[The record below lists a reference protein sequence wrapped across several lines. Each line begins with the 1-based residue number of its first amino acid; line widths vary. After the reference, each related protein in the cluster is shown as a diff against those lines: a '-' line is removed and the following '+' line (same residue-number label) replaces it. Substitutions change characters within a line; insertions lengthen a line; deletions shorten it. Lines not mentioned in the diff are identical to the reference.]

1 MAHKRAAGGFSPE
14 SAGLF
19 AGIRRSKEGRFFA
32 SAVHRKAG
40 AADIV
45 RVRTFLDRDGDTRC
59 GEIDIIAREG
69 ETLVFIEVKARTSN
83 RYGSA
88 KAAVTPHKQRQVSK
102 VALTYLQMTDQSHV
116 KARFDVVTV
125 TQHRGAQT
133 IDLIRNAFGL
143 TYG

>member
-1 MAHKRAAGGFSPE
+1 MLNKPQQFGQKAEGMAARYLKRCGYTIIA
-14 SAGLF
+14 
-19 AGIRRSKEGRFFA
+19 RN
-32 SAVHRKAG
+32 HR
-40 AADIV
+40 
-45 RVRTFLDRDGDTRC
+45 TRC

-88 KAAVTPHKQRQVSK
+88 KSAVTPHKQRQISK
-102 VALTYLQMTDQSHV
+102 VALAYLQMTDQSHV

-125 TQHRGAQT
+125 TRNQGAHD

>member
-1 MAHKRAAGGFSPE
+1 MLNKPQQFGQKAEGMAARYLKRCGYKIVA
-14 SAGLF
+14 
-19 AGIRRSKEGRFFA
+19 RNHRTRS
-32 SAVHRKAG
+32 
-40 AADIV
+40 
-45 RVRTFLDRDGDTRC
+45 

-69 ETLVFIEVKARTSN
+69 ETLVFVEVKARTSS

-102 VALTYLQMTDQSHV
+102 VALAYLQMTDQSHV

-125 TQHRGAQT
+125 TRHEGAHT

>member
-1 MAHKRAAGGFSPE
+1 MLNKPQQFGQKAEEMAVRYLKRCGYKIIA
-14 SAGLF
+14 
-19 AGIRRSKEGRFFA
+19 RN
-32 SAVHRKAG
+32 HR
-40 AADIV
+40 
-45 RVRTFLDRDGDTRC
+45 TRC

-69 ETLVFIEVKARTSN
+69 ETLVFVEVKARTSN